1 MRIIRRR
8 LPDGILGQTDGHC
21 IYVDDRLSAAQMF
34 VTVQHEL
41 VHWEMGHRSHQPED
55 IETDV
60 RYETARRCLPV
71 ESMVGACTGDVEA
84 TARALG
90 VTKKVLMDR
99 AATLTDAEA
108 QRVGCPSCRACPAMK
123 HRFAPA
129 LADFTLGA

>member
-8 LPDGILGQTDGHC
+8 LPDGILGQTDGHT
-21 IYVDDRLSAAQMF
+21 IIVDDRLSAAQMF

-41 VHWEMGHRSHQPED
+41 VHQEWGHTRHQPED
-55 IETDV
+55 IESDV

-71 ESMVGACTGDVEA
+71 EAMVGACKGDTEA
-84 TARALG
+84 TARNLG

-108 QRVGCPSCRACPAMK
+108 ARVGCPSCRACPAMK

-129 LADFTLGA
+129 EFTLGA

>member
-1 MRIIRRR
+1 MRIVRRR
-8 LPDGILGQTDGHC
+8 LPDGILGQTDGNV
-21 IYVDDRLSAAQMF
+21 IYVDDRCSAAQMF
-34 VTVQHEL
+34 VTIQHEM
-41 VHWEMGHRSHQPED
+41 VHIEMNHRTHQPED
-55 IETDV
+55 IEADV

-71 ESMVGACTGDVEA
+71 DVMAGACNGDTESS
-84 TARALG
+84 ARALG

-108 QRVGCPSCRACPAMK
+108 VRLGCDACRACPAMK